1 MLSGFVPRRLS
12 NLLIPRGEFALWGRS
27 ASDHRHRLPA
37 NAFLER
43 GEADMLEI
51 PRWLVLFLGTVA
63 ALLIASG
70 TTTSSRAAQKGLALE
85 NGRS

>member
-1 MLSGFVPRRLS
+1 
-12 NLLIPRGEFALWGRS
+12 
-27 ASDHRHRLPA
+27 
-37 NAFLER
+37 
-43 GEADMLEI
+43 MLEI